1 MVNPELIEILACP
14 DSKQPVRIAD
24 TQLVEVLN
32 KRIAKGTLKNK
43 AGEVVQE
50 KMEAGLIRE
59 DEKIL
64 YRIVD
69 DIPVMLI
76 EEGIPL
82 DQVK

>member
-32 KRIAKGTLKNK
+32 KRIDKGTLKNK